1 MSPVHPLLALE
12 SSDAAAG
19 AGEGQLP
26 RDIDFANR
34 RNDIMWFV
42 THVESLV
49 LPLLSLWNPHKP
61 L

>member
-26 RDIDFANR
+26 GDIGFANR

-42 THVESLV
+42 THVERV
-49 LPLLSLWNPHKP
+49 
-61 L
+61 